1 MTECSRCGE
10 NEQLPTGTLCME
22 CVRDDLD
29 EYDEKTASEV
39 NTER

>member
-1 MTECSRCGE
+1 MNECSRCGE

-29 EYDEKTASEV
+29 EYDEQTE
-39 NTER
+39 NTEGSVE